1 LTAIREDVCV
11 AEDQIGQLDQAVARA
26 VAAAIHSG
34 DVERLRRLID
44 TRPDLVRRHS
54 HGRSM
59 LHVVAD
65 WPGYFR
71 NGPQIVRL
79 LVAAGADPN
88 FRLPGDETPLHWAAS
103 SDDVDVAEALI
114 DAGADIEAPGGS
126 IGTPLDNAIG
136 YGCWHVARLLVQRG
150 VRVDKLWHA
159 AALGL
164 MDRLE
169 ELFAEGAGAGGGN
182 GSDEINQAFWQ
193 ACHGGQR
200 RAAEFL
206 LRHGADI
213 NAVQP
218 YAHGTPLDVAGSIDT
233 RRSTLVDWLREQGAR

>member
-1 LTAIREDVCV
+1 M
-11 AEDQIGQLDQAVARA
+11 
-26 VAAAIHSG
+26 AAAIHSG

-44 TRPDLVRRHS
+44 ARPDLVRRHS

-114 DAGADIEAPGGS
+114 DAGADVEAPGGS

-150 VRVDKLWHA
+150 ARVDKLWHA

-169 ELFAEGAGAGGGN
+169 ELLAEGAGAGGGGEAGDGGEAGAGAAGGGEGGGGH

-200 RAAEFL
+200 RTAEFL